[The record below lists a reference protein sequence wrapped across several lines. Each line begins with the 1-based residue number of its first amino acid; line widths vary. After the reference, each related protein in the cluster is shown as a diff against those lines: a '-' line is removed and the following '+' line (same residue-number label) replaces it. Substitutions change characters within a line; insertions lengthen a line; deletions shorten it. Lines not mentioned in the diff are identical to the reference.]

1 MHAIH
6 VTIQGD
12 PIGKPRMT
20 QADKWRRRPCVLEY
34 RRWADKAREELVSVA
49 RKFGVEIGADNKL
62 PKGIYDVSWIAYI
75 GMAESWPK
83 KKRALL
89 AGKPHFGKPDR
100 DNIDKALLDSLFT
113 DDRGVCTG
121 TLNKFWDD
129 GKGPRL
135 EVTILK
141 LMGEMP

>member
-20 QADKWRRRPCVLEY
+20 QADKWKRRPCVLEY
-34 RRWADKAREELVSVA
+34 RRWADKARETLV
-49 RKFGVEIGADNKL
+49 REITAGLLGTDNKL

-75 GMAESWPK
+75 GMAESWSK

-89 AGKPHFGKPDR
+89 SGKPHFGKPDR
-100 DNIDKALLDSLFT
+100 DNIDKAILDALFS
-113 DDRGVCTG
+113 DDRGVASG
-121 TLNKFWDD
+121 ALIKNWDD
-129 GKGPRL
+129 GIGPRIEL
-135 EVTILK
+135 VITKREEV
-141 LMGEMP
+141 MP